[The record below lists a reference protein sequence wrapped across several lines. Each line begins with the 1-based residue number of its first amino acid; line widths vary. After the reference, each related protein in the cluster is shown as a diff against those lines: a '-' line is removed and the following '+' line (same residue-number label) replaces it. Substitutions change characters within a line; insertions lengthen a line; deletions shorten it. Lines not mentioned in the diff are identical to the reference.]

1 MVICTIA
8 VAVVMKR
15 IRELTEGEMDNIGE
29 CCLVINVWIRDS
41 IDNFQVLDLDNRID
55 DGATHLY

>member
-1 MVICTIA
+1 
-8 VAVVMKR
+8 MKR